1 MDLVL
6 DVALIIAIVAFFKEQ
21 LGVQG
26 KIVLL
31 YVFLVA
37 LAVGFAPLL
46 IASFPVAG
54 PYIEVV
60 LKVVG
65 LMLAAAGS
73 WDAARQLTAKKAK

>member
-1 MDLVL
+1 MNIVL
-6 DVALIIAIVAFFKEQ
+6 DVAFIVACVAFFKEQ
-21 LGVQG
+21 LDVKG

-37 LAVGFAPLL
+37 LAVAFAPLL
-46 IASFPVAG
+46 VASFPVAG
-54 PYIEVV
+54 PYIEAV

-73 WDAARQLTAKKAK
+73 WDALRQLAARKAK